1 MGNYTGMFKTIVRM
15 GMLLLI
21 GQGPLS
27 WAGIVHE
34 ERSLYRNIIISEQD
48 NLRCMRFV
56 VHDKKIHNQS
66 CVDLKDR
73 NRLVFEYAKMMLAA
87 LFIKPAPQ
95 SILIVGLGGGTLPT
109 AMHQLLPKAQI
120 TSVEIDPAVVKA
132 AAQYFYYQESE
143 QVITETLD
151 ARVFIKRA
159 GRQGKKWDLVVL
171 DAFNGDYIP
180 EHLMTREFLQE
191 VQAVLNP
198 GGLVAANTFATS
210 RLYHYE
216 SATYSAVFSH
226 LHMLSRGDGNRVIFA
241 GSEPFVLPT
250 ADAARE
256 QWQARLQP
264 FDMDVKDILALEKP
278 FKWDKS
284 AKVLTDQ
291 FAPANILKNN

>member
-1 MGNYTGMFKTIVRM
+1 MFKNIVYL
-15 GMLLLI
+15 GVLMLL
-21 GQGPLS
+21 GHASSS
-27 WAGIVHE
+27 WAGVVHE
-34 ERSLYRNIIISEQD
+34 ERSLYRNIIINEQD

-87 LFIKPAPQ
+87 VFIKPEPH

-109 AMHQLLPKAQI
+109 AMHQLLPKAHI
-120 TSVEIDPAVVKA
+120 TSVEIDAAVVKA
-132 AAQYFYYQESE
+132 AQQYFYYQEGP

-210 RLYHYE
+210 RLYHHE
-216 SATYSAVFSH
+216 SATYNAVFSH

-241 GSEPFVLPT
+241 SDESFVLPK
-250 ADAARE
+250 AEVARE
-256 QWQARLQP
+256 QWQARLQQY
-264 FDMDVKDILALEKP
+264 DMDVKDILALEKP
-278 FKWDKS
+278 FKWDVS

-291 FAPANILKNN
+291 FVPANILKNH